1 MMPPPSPAVMERVN
15 NPDRLVTILSLDQL
29 RVWVPQIPYLSPSMR
44 WPIEGFVCCS
54 AKCRYWPLATDRILM
69 ADGRSGCE
77 DGVIGRQL
85 VDS

>member
-54 AKCRYWPLATDRILM
+54 AKCHYWPISTFATLQDCTVR
-69 ADGRSGCE
+69 DWR
-77 DGVIGRQL
+77 RKRT
-85 VDS
+85 